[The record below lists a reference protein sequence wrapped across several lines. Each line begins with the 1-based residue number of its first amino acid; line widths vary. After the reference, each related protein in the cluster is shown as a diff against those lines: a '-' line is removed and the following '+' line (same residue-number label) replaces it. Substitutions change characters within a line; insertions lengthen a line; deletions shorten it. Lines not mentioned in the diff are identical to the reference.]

1 MELVEEV
8 NGKSENVVLEAE
20 IHRSFDMIQSAFD
33 QSLASMG
40 ESALKEARL
49 KRNWE
54 AREKGKLDGVIEEGE
69 SLLRMVGVVAIGGIY
84 VLLIKSMRNE
94 MQRVFYIA
102 DNEASETTGSEA
114 VLSLLLKAEMEGL
127 FAQTA
132 EQVAEYQYNKE
143 LYEEFRKRI
152 SAVPT
157 QEILRIQRVQEMNDT
172 QNRTYHPPMKNRIEL
187 IREHWAM
194 IPAYRPD
201 AAKERRINEEFR
213 QLEQR
218 SQKILLNDLRDAS

>member
-1 MELVEEV
+1 
-8 NGKSENVVLEAE
+8 
-20 IHRSFDMIQSAFD
+20 
-33 QSLASMG
+33 
-40 ESALKEARL
+40 
-49 KRNWE
+49 
-54 AREKGKLDGVIEEGE
+54 
-69 SLLRMVGVVAIGGIY
+69 
-84 VLLIKSMRNE
+84 

-102 DNEASETTGSEA
+102 DNEAWETAGSEA

-127 FAQTA
+127 FSQTA

-157 QEILRIQRVQEMNDT
+157 QEILRIQRIQEMNDT

-194 IPAYRPD
+194 IPAYQPD
-201 AAKERRINEEFR
+201 AAKERRTNEEFR